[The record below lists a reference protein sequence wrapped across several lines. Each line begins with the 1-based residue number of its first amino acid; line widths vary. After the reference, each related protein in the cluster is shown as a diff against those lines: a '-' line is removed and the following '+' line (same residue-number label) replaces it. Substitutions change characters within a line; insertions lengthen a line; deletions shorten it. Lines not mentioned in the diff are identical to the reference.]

1 MPLRRVLVVDDH
13 LDTAES
19 MAELL
24 RAMGHEAQFAING
37 TAALAIALRFKP
49 EIVFVDLRLPD
60 CDGCDLA
67 RRMKSEAGLQAS
79 RFFVITGQSGM
90 EERERAVEAGCDDLF
105 LKPIDGGLLDRL
117 IGS

>member
-1 MPLRRVLVVDDH
+1 
-13 LDTAES
+13 

-37 TAALAIALRFKP
+37 TAALAIAIRFKP

-60 CDGCDLA
+60 FDGCDLA
-67 RRMKSEAGLQAS
+67 GRMRREAGLESS
-79 RFFVITGQSGM
+79 RFFVITGQTGI
-90 EERERAVEAGCDDLF
+90 EERERAVQAGCDDLF

>member
-1 MPLRRVLVVDDH
+1 
-13 LDTAES
+13 

-60 CDGCDLA
+60 FDGCDLA
-67 RRMKSEAGLQAS
+67 RRMKS
-79 RFFVITGQSGM
+79 
-90 EERERAVEAGCDDLF
+90 
-105 LKPIDGGLLDRL
+105 
-117 IGS
+117 

>member
-1 MPLRRVLVVDDH
+1 MPRRRVLVIDDH

-60 CDGCDLA
+60 FDGCELA
-67 RRMKSEAGLQAS
+67 RRMKREAGLESS
-79 RFFVITGQSGM
+79 RFFVITDQTGI

>member
-1 MPLRRVLVVDDH
+1 
-13 LDTAES
+13 

-37 TAALAIALRFKP
+37 SAALAIAAHFKP

-60 CDGCDLA
+60 FDGCELASRMKREPDLA
-67 RRMKSEAGLQAS
+67 SSQ
-79 RFFVITGQSGM
+79 FFAITGMAG
-90 EERERAVEAGCDDLF
+90 EAERDRAVRAGCSELF
-105 LKPIDGGLLDRL
+105 LKPIDGALLERL